1 MTKPLPYGCIKK
13 QEKIPSLVV
22 FNIILN
28 NILHKDKIG
37 HLFVVDIKFH
47 EINEKLFCF
56 TSIFE
61 KCKLTKPYEGSV
73 LQLLIVMSRNE
84 EKGIINTFKYN
95 EKTHST
101 MKKKII
107 PLYAE
112 HTYFLVTRASRL
124 VTKIYVH
131 CNFEQLP
138 FEKEF
143 VTMNQFAR
151 QKAKTSVEKYFYKL
165 MSNSNFGTDCT
176 NNINNCQFEAIYDEI
191 GDISFIKKYAN
202 IFGNSQYKDF
212 ACIKTMK
219 KEIEQTYNNQ
229 LLALDPNDPT
239 SDVRKYS
246 IKEREKELTCSNPCK
261 LTKKRTAKNEPSSI
275 LKIR

>member
-1 MTKPLPYGCIKK
+1 MTK
-13 QEKIPSLVV
+13 
-22 FNIILN
+22 
-28 NILHKDKIG
+28 
-37 HLFVVDIKFH
+37 
-47 EINEKLFCF
+47 
-56 TSIFE
+56 T
-61 KCKLTKPYEGSV
+61 
-73 LQLLIVMSRNE
+73 
-84 EKGIINTFKYN
+84 
-95 EKTHST
+95 
-101 MKKKII
+101 
-107 PLYAE
+107 
-112 HTYFLVTRASRL
+112 
-124 VTKIYVH
+124 YVH

-151 QKAKTSVEKYFYKL
+151 QKAKTSVEKDFYKL

-212 ACIKTMK
+212 A
-219 KEIEQTYNNQ
+219 KEIEQTYNNK

-239 SDVRKYS
+239 FDVRKYS
-246 IKEREKELTCSNPCK
+246 IKEREKELMWSNPCK
-261 LTKKRTAKNEPSSI
+261 LKKKRTAKNKPSSI